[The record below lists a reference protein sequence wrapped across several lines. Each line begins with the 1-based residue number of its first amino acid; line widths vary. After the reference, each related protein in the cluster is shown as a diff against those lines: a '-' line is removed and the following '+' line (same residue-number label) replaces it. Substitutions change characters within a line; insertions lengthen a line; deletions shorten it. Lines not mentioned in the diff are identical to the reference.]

1 MADDPAARDIAATS
15 DTFRELAKS
24 AGETLNDATRKGITS
39 TDKARGFRLVDIKQH
54 QETLQNAI
62 GHFELK
68 VRNNRLHSADK
79 EDHVAYRPLQEFP
92 RLHPGKSIRWHKS
105 IHIIIQYVKIG
116 ESTFGEAEEELLL
129 LPLYVGRAED
139 QDKIGQ
145 PSSPRAS
152 FQLFEGDIL
161 LFYKI
166 VAAP

>member
-68 VRNNRLHSADK
+68 
-79 EDHVAYRPLQEFP
+79 EFP